1 MTQTPMGIPVLLV
14 DYGVGNLLSVS
25 RALQAAGGQVE
36 QTGDPTRIAAAERVV
51 LPGVGAFGGCI
62 DELQK
67 RALVEPVRAYARSG
81 RPLLGICVG
90 MQLLFD
96 SSDEFGHQIGLGL
109 LPGTVSAIPATT
121 NDGARRKIPHIGW
134 NALRAPDGRNTWSDG
149 IMADTRP
156 GDAVYF
162 VHSYA
167 ARPADQGDLLAVA
180 DYEGFPVTAAVA
192 RGAIAGCQFHPEKS
206 GPVGLAMLRRFLSA

>member
-1 MTQTPMGIPVLLV
+1 MSTPVLLV

-25 RALQAAGGQVE
+25 RALAAAGGLVE
-36 QTGDPTRIAAAERVV
+36 QTGDPARIAAAERVV
-51 LPGVGAFGGCI
+51 LPGVGAFGGCM

-96 SSDEFGHQIGLGL
+96 SSDEFGHQTGLGL

-121 NDGARRKIPHIGW
+121 DAGERRKIPHIGW
-134 NALRAPDGRNTWSDG
+134 NALRPPDGRDAWSAG
-149 IMADTRP
+149 LLADTRP

-167 ARPADQGDLLAVA
+167 ARPADPADLLAVA
-180 DYEGFPVTAAVA
+180 DYEGFSVTAAVG

-206 GPVGLAMLRRFLSA
+206 GPVGLAMLRRFLST

>member
-1 MTQTPMGIPVLLV
+1 MSGIPVLLV

-25 RALQAAGGQVE
+25 RALQAAGGAVE
-36 QTGDPTRIAAAERVV
+36 QTGDPARIAAAERVV
-51 LPGVGAFGGCI
+51 LPGVGAFGGCM
-62 DELQK
+62 DELRK
-67 RALVEPVRAYARSG
+67 RALVEPVRAYASSG

-96 SSDEFGHQIGLGL
+96 SSDEFGHQDGLGL
-109 LPGTVSAIPATT
+109 LPGIVSAIPDRTET
-121 NDGARRKIPHIGW
+121 GVRRKIPHIGW
-134 NALRAPDGRNTWSDG
+134 NALRPPDGRNAWSAG
-149 IMADTRP
+149 ILADTKP

-167 ARPADQGDLLAVA
+167 ARPANPADLLAVA
-180 DYEGFPVTAAVA
+180 DYEGFSVTAAVG